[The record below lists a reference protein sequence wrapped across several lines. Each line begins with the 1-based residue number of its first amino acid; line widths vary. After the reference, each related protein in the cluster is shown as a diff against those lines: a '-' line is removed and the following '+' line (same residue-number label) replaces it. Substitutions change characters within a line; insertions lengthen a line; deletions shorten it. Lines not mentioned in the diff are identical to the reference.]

1 MNYTAKS
8 YITKHLVPALLASVI
23 TGFFNYLLI
32 ESTEKSFLAGIVF
45 GLLIYTTLTIY
56 NEIYH
61 YNVFRNIPTYLD
73 VLISTAI
80 TVITIL
86 FWVSVVLAAF
96 YAKNAGGLWSYLG
109 LLYDSA
115 GMAMGLS
122 YGITFSFVIN
132 FLLSVKEIIGSGNM
146 TSLIL
151 GTYSRPREE
160 ERIFMFLDLK
170 SSTAL
175 AERLGNKAFLNL
187 LNDFFFT
194 ASEGISKTKGTIY
207 KYVGDEV
214 IVTWPLEK
222 GIHKAQALKCFF
234 LIEAGIQQ
242 RHAEFQRKYGAI
254 PDFKAGMHCGT
265 VIAGELGYTK
275 KEITYMGDVLNTTA
289 RIEAE
294 CNLLQ
299 ERLLISEQ
307 LKSRLPE
314 DEQFSIKDKGEATLR
329 GKHVKLRL
337 FSVTYN

>member
-1 MNYTAKS
+1 MNYTVKS
-8 YITKHLVPALLASVI
+8 FITRNLITALLASLV
-23 TGFFNYLLI
+23 TGFFNYLVI
-32 ESTEKSFLAGIVF
+32 ESSEKSFLAGVLI

-56 NEIYH
+56 NQIYH
-61 YNVFRNIPTYLD
+61 YKVFRNIPVYLD

-80 TVITIL
+80 MILTIL

-96 YAKNAGGLWSYLG
+96 YAKYAGGLWSYLG
-109 LLYDSA
+109 LLYNSP

-122 YGITFSFVIN
+122 YGIAFSFVLN
-132 FLLSVKEIIGSGNM
+132 FFFSVEEIVGSGNM
-146 TSLIL
+146 ASLFF

-170 SSTAL
+170 SSTTL
-175 AERLGNKAFLNL
+175 AEKLGNKAFLNL

-194 ASEGISKTKGTIY
+194 ASEGISKTNGTIY

-234 LIEAGIQQ
+234 LIDEGIKH
-242 RHAEFQRKYGAI
+242 RHSEFERKYGII

-265 VIAGELGYTK
+265 VITGELGYKK

-294 CNLLQ
+294 CNPLQ
-299 ERLLISEQ
+299 ERLLISEH
-307 LKSRLPE
+307 LKSLLPKNE
-314 DEQFSIKDKGEATLR
+314 PFSFKDKGEAILR
-329 GKHVKLRL
+329 GKHAKLRL
-337 FSVTYN
+337 FSVKYS